1 MPPGNEGQLSD
12 VDLDQKIA
20 ERSRAIALNQNDAKA
35 YRDRGLLL
43 ARKRE
48 YDCAMS
54 DLNKAL
60 LLNSNDAHAFGLRG
74 LVWEKKND
82 STRALADLEKA
93 IQLDPTNAAIY
104 RSHRENIFRNG
115 ARIGDDRGDPAAT
128 PHGLGGFFKRLA
140 QYYAEFLSTDF
151 KKQRLPRRRLQTSDA
166 QGRLVGIPLRKY
178 PGFQQKMWEELAKPI
193 GTGLSIK
200 IARGNWRSSLPK
212 AVVEATTTHIGYVT
226 QEDLDEVVNT
236 VLGRVA
242 GIAKAKGSDPVIAF
256 EKFVEEVRAAIAK
269 RVISPL
275 LDRMEGFFARTEN
288 KPIESLRELE
298 DQLSTRL

>member
-1 MPPGNEGQLSD
+1 
-12 VDLDQKIA
+12 
-20 ERSRAIALNQNDAKA
+20 
-35 YRDRGLLL
+35 
-43 ARKRE
+43 
-48 YDCAMS
+48 MS

-93 IQLDPTNAAIY
+93 IQLDPTNSAIY
-104 RSHRENIFRNG
+104 RSQRENILCNG
-115 ARIGDDRGDPAAT
+115 ARIGDRGDTAAT

-236 VLGRVA
+236 VLGRVS
-242 GIAKAKGSDPVIAF
+242 GIAKTKGSDPVVAF
-256 EKFVEEVRAAIAK
+256 EKFVE
-269 RVISPL
+269 
-275 LDRMEGFFARTEN
+275 M
-288 KPIESLRELE
+288 
-298 DQLSTRL
+298 